1 MASLVPV
8 DPDLG
13 SVEAPWLDEFHLLLV
28 LSFIGLMWVLRIIL
42 CTCRACWGCC
52 GNRAHSVG
60 TQEEVTEPGQAMMG
74 HYGLS
79 PTSRLRHAPNWG
91 ARGNHQD
98 VLIMRAALSAKNA
111 KDKDPGWNQES
122 EGVGSEFEAVGLYPE
137 QSNIFKEAA
146 EDTKAICDNVFTG
159 TKGGPPGTARSL
171 GLKEIMNG
179 SRSNFAKG
187 LLIKPAIDWL
197 RAQWYSKVKASMR
210 SALITAKDPWR
221 RKMAV
226 NRLEKDFC
234 ANSSRKAKASRRHT
248 IKKVF
253 ENAGFEAMKV
263 TPEAIK
269 CLAASLKTGGYKSAH
284 MYLAEA
290 KLVHIESGA
299 QWTDLHARTM
309 KQCLLAVTRGLGP
322 RKKAPEVPVAR
333 ILEARITS
341 KGRAKTLLALP
352 KEVFLF
358 GMMWMLREVEV
369 ASLKQGDLLIN
380 EQEKRVIL
388 NLNESK
394 KDQEGRGVKRVLQCT
409 CAEACDW
416 ACPLANAKALSP
428 AKGAVDLEAP
438 LCLTVGG
445 TCPTKSQVVAS
456 WSKLFGMK
464 VSGHSARRTGA
475 LNYIRQ
481 GWTIAQVA
489 YLGRWKSDVIYSYAE
504 EALESIPVNRGQF
517 GATQSPLQGSAAEE
531 VRTNLVVEIEA
542 LKLDSVATKA
552 RATSRSW

>member
-1 MASLVPV
+1 
-8 DPDLG
+8 
-13 SVEAPWLDEFHLLLV
+13 
-28 LSFIGLMWVLRIIL
+28 
-42 CTCRACWGCC
+42 
-52 GNRAHSVG
+52 
-60 TQEEVTEPGQAMMG
+60 
-74 HYGLS
+74 
-79 PTSRLRHAPNWG
+79 
-91 ARGNHQD
+91 
-98 VLIMRAALSAKNA
+98 
-111 KDKDPGWNQES
+111 
-122 EGVGSEFEAVGLYPE
+122 
-137 QSNIFKEAA
+137 
-146 EDTKAICDNVFTG
+146 
-159 TKGGPPGTARSL
+159 
-171 GLKEIMNG
+171 
-179 SRSNFAKG
+179 
-187 LLIKPAIDWL
+187 
-197 RAQWYSKVKASMR
+197 
-210 SALITAKDPWR
+210 
-221 RKMAV
+221 
-226 NRLEKDFC
+226 
-234 ANSSRKAKASRRHT
+234 
-248 IKKVF
+248 
-253 ENAGFEAMKV
+253 
-263 TPEAIK
+263 
-269 CLAASLKTGGYKSAH
+269 

-309 KQCLLAVTRGLGP
+309 KQCLLAVTRGVGP

-341 KGRAKTLLALP
+341 KRRARTLLALP

-428 AKGAVDLEAP
+428 AKGVVDLDAP

-517 GATQSPLQGSAAEE
+517 GTAQSPLQGSAAEE

-552 RATSRSW
+552 RLDKEVAAWQARLDEGQGNLPKLVKSVHSAVVHVNASWAACTPPATWRTLCGWYYGRSSFVFEASAGSEADCIKCRNLSNSTKAARSR

>member
-1 MASLVPV
+1 LTAASLVPV

-13 SVEAPWLDEFHLLLV
+13 SVEGPWLDEFQFFLV

-52 GNRAHSVG
+52 GNRAHIVG

-98 VLIMRAALSAKNA
+98 VLTMRAALSAKNA

-122 EGVGSEFEAVGLYPE
+122 EGVGSEFEAVGLCPE

-146 EDTKAICDNVFTG
+146 EGTKAISDNKFTG
-159 TKGGPPGTARSL
+159 TKGGSSGTARSP

-179 SRSNFAKG
+179 SRGNFAKG

-197 RAQWYSKVKASMR
+197 RAQWSPNK
-210 SALITAKDPWR
+210 
-221 RKMAV
+221 
-226 NRLEKDFC
+226 
-234 ANSSRKAKASRRHT
+234 RKAVEDMGGEKAESYRLPGRDSRADKSQG
-248 IKKVF
+248 IQEAQKVF

-284 MYLAEA
+284 LYLAEA

-322 RKKAPEVPVAR
+322 RKNVAR
-333 ILEARITS
+333 ILEARITK

-358 GMMWMLREVEV
+358 GMMWMLREVE
-369 ASLKQGDLLIN
+369 
-380 EQEKRVIL
+380 
-388 NLNESK
+388 
-394 KDQEGRGVKRVLQCT
+394 
-409 CAEACDW
+409 ACDW

-428 AKGAVDLEAP
+428 AKGVVDLEAP

-464 VSGHSARRTGA
+464 V
-475 LNYIRQ
+475 
-481 GWTIAQVA
+481 A

-504 EALESIPVNRGQF
+504 EALESMPVNR
-517 GATQSPLQGSAAEE
+517 SAAEE

-552 RATSRSW
+552 RLDKEVAAWQARLDEGQGNLPKLVKSVHSAVVHFNASWAACTPPATWRTLCGWYY

>member
-1 MASLVPV
+1 MAMTRLSDLRAFFRVAPEVWAAVVSTLGDPAEDLRPFAAVP
-8 DPDLG
+8 P
-13 SVEAPWLDEFHLLLV
+13 
-28 LSFIGLMWVLRIIL
+28 
-42 CTCRACWGCC
+42 
-52 GNRAHSVG
+52 
-60 TQEEVTEPGQAMMG
+60 
-74 HYGLS
+74 
-79 PTSRLRHAPNWG
+79 
-91 ARGNHQD
+91 
-98 VLIMRAALSAKNA
+98 AALAMACETADIQGAAMTAIQASQADETEFMVEPEETRAKWVTQYVSLTGGLPPEEEEPSMEQLSALSRRVFSLKGA
-111 KDKDPGWNQES
+111 PYADFSVRVPYGK
-122 EGVGSEFEAVGLYPE
+122 
-137 QSNIFKEAA
+137 
-146 EDTKAICDNVFTG
+146 KALR
-159 TKGGPPGTARSL
+159 TARFRSYVATL
-171 GLKEIMNG
+171 EGFVTKE
-179 SRSNFAKG
+179 
-187 LLIKPAIDWL
+187 
-197 RAQWYSKVKASMR
+197 
-210 SALITAKDPWR
+210 
-221 RKMAV
+221 
-226 NRLEKDFC
+226 
-234 ANSSRKAKASRRHT
+234 
-248 IKKVF
+248 
-253 ENAGFEAMKV
+253 
-263 TPEAIK
+263 
-269 CLAASLKTGGYKSAH
+269 LAGGYKSAH

-299 QWTDLHARTM
+299 QWTDLHARSM

-333 ILEARITS
+333 ILEARITK

-358 GMMWMLREVEV
+358 GMMWEVEV

-428 AKGAVDLEAP
+428 AKGVVDLEAP

-456 WSKLFGMK
+456 WSKFFGMK

-504 EALESIPVNRGQF
+504 EALESIPVNQGQF

-552 RATSRSW
+552 RLDKEVAAWQARLDEGQGNLPKLVKSVHSAVTLQRQLGSLHTTGH